1 MKIDILTLFPE
12 IVLAPLRESILGRAQ
27 DDGAVTIA
35 AHDLREWTHDKY
47 RKVDDAPY
55 GGGPGMVMKPD
66 PFFEAVESLRTDD
79 SRVILMTPQGKP
91 FKQADSQRFAD
102 DRTHL
107 IILCGHY
114 EGVDFRVIEGLVDE
128 EISLGDFVLT
138 NGAIA
143 AAVVIDSIVRLLSG
157 VLGDDA
163 SPDEE
168 SFSDPSLI
176 EAPHYTRPVEFRGM
190 KVPDILLSGNHAK
203 IEAWRAEKS
212 RERTAENRPDLLNP

>member
-27 DDGAVTIA
+27 EEGHVTIA
-35 AHDLREWTHDKY
+35 AHDLRDWTHDRY

-66 PFFEAVESLRTDD
+66 PFFEAVESLRTPE

-91 FKQADSQRFAD
+91 FQQADAKRFASEVP
-102 DRTHL
+102 HL

-114 EGVDFRVIEGLVDE
+114 EGVDYRVVEGLVDE
-128 EISLGDFVLT
+128 EVSLGDFVLT

-143 AAVVIDSIVRLLSG
+143 AAVVIDAVVRLMPG

-168 SFSDPSLI
+168 SFSDPGLI

-190 KVPDILLSGNHAK
+190 KVPDVLLSGHHGK
-203 IEAWRAEKS
+203 IEEWRAEKS
-212 RERTAENRPDLLNP
+212 RERTAQNRPDLLK